1 MTPCTTY
8 VPAAMG
14 FLMRDPGKAHEVPGE
29 AVGTHGK
36 RPIRTELFL
45 LKELHSVND
54 FSDLNHS
61 LIESHVL
68 VMKLRDPFMQLH
80 LYKPIVLLTQS
91 RYLHSYIAMNVLS
104 PLQPRAGTGTFI

>member
-14 FLMRDPGKAHEVPGE
+14 FLMRDPGKAHEVPGKLWELMEKAHPGE
-29 AVGTHGK
+29 A
-36 RPIRTELFL
+36 ISF
-45 LKELHSVND
+45 KELHSVND

-68 VMKLRDPFMQLH
+68 
-80 LYKPIVLLTQS
+80 
-91 RYLHSYIAMNVLS
+91 
-104 PLQPRAGTGTFI
+104 